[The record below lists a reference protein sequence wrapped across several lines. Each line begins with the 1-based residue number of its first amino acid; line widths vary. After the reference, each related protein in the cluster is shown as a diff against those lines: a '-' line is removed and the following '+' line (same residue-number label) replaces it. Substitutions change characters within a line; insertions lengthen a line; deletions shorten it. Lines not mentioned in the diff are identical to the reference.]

1 MSEQILIASE
11 RKENLNQNDLES
23 IQHSVEKSYRISVN
37 STKNTIISSKQE
49 LQDSI
54 NRVTELYYRGMQLKN
69 DLLFYQNKMT
79 LIIDKNREIHEQAE
93 YQKKQ
98 ILIARQ
104 KLFIFNTLNEI
115 SKLNKEIQENYQKRN
130 VSPSF
135 VETFKTFKNRT
146 SILKLD
152 KLYSDTFNQCQS
164 YFKKDINTYFSPN
177 EKEFSL
183 ENLSKKSEILTFFE
197 LIPTLLESFWN
208 FINSTFLHSLSSSK
222 NKLNI
227 TKDKVSI
234 EIEKTNEKNNS
245 TDFIKS
251 STILL
256 EAIIDKFN
264 SLNIKI
270 NDEDIANYA
279 NNSIEIG
286 LGLQGGQFQF
296 LNDETAKLC
305 KLANIPKVNLT
316 DVMKQA
322 RLPMALDRCR
332 QLLKEG
338 KPFGVVITEM
348 RQIMEG
354 TNTDGVLKQIT
365 AMATYFWKDDKA
377 KLQLAINPL
386 ISIGTPEALECVMM
400 FDNAIH

>member
-1 MSEQILIASE
+1 MSEQILIASG

-23 IQHSVEKSYRISVN
+23 IQHSVENSYRISVN

-54 NRVTELYYRGMQLKN
+54 NRVTELYHRGMQLKN

-130 VSPSF
+130 ISPNF
-135 VETFKTFKNRT
+135 VEIFKTFKNQT

-152 KLYSDTFNQCQS
+152 KLYNDTFNQCQS
-164 YFKKDINTYFSPN
+164 YFKKDINKYFSPN

-197 LIPTLLESFWN
+197 LIPTFLESFWN

-305 KLANIPKVNLT
+305 KLANIPNVNLT

>member
-1 MSEQILIASE
+1 MSEQILIASG
-11 RKENLNQNDLES
+11 RKEDLNQNDLES
-23 IQHSVEKSYRISVN
+23 IQHSVENSYRISVN

-54 NRVTELYYRGMQLKN
+54 NRVTELYHRGMQLKN

-98 ILIARQ
+98 ISIARQ

-130 VSPSF
+130 ISPNF

-152 KLYSDTFNQCQS
+152 KLYNDTFNQCQS
-164 YFKKDINTYFSPN
+164 YFKKDINKYFSPN

-256 EAIIDKFN
+256 EAIINKFN

-279 NNSIEIG
+279 NNAIEIG

-305 KLANIPKVNLT
+305 KLANIPNVNLT

-332 QLLKEG
+332 NLLKEG